1 MFCFLFVVV
10 VFLFFDFFFVEVDFV
25 VDIVVGVVCLYS
37 LYVAAGYKAEQG
49 TTPINCHC
57 QNWRASYTQQLFLT
71 QVRT

>member
-1 MFCFLFVVV
+1 MFSFLFVVV
-10 VFLFFDFFFVEVDFV
+10 VFLFFDFFFVEVDF
-25 VDIVVGVVCLYS
+25 VVGVVCLYS

-71 QVRT
+71 QVWT